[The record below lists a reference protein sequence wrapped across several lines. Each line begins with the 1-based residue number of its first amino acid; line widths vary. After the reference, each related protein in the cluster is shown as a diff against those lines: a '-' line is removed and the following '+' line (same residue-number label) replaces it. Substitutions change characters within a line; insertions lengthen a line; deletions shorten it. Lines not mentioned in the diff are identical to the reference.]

1 MRISDWSSDVCSSD
15 LAESFAYTLQQAG
28 RATIV
33 GEASGGAPNP
43 GAPVATREGL
53 AVFAPPGSPVNPFS
67 GGNWEGTGVQ
77 PDVRVP
83 PAQPFDAPLPRAPPA
98 AAPGSAHALKPT
110 PHPFAR
116 NQDAA

>member
-33 GEASGGAPNP
+33 GEASGGAANP

-53 AVFAPPGSPVNPFS
+53 AVFVPTGSTVNPFS

-77 PDVRVP
+77 LDVRVP
-83 PAQPFDAPLPRAPPA
+83 SDRKSGVSGKRVSVRVDLGGR
-98 AAPGSAHALKPT
+98 
-110 PHPFAR
+110 R
-116 NQDAA
+116 NNKKKKQAKDNK